1 MSVSVTIYDV
11 ARQAG
16 VGVGT
21 VSRVLNGSPQVSE
34 DTRRRVVQV
43 IEELNYRPSPIARRL
58 SLRKTLTI
66 AVVAPFFTRPSVVE
80 RLRGIE
86 SLIAESE
93 YDLIVYNI
101 ETPAK
106 RDACF
111 RDLAAG
117 HRVDGLIIV
126 HLPPSG
132 GDVERWAA
140 AGTPVILIDA
150 HHPELHQ
157 VIVDDVA
164 GGYMAT
170 KHLIDLGHRRIAYLG
185 DPLIEPFNFTSSRDR
200 FQGCQQAL
208 AEFNLEFR
216 RTYRQTG
223 QHGREQARM
232 MAHALLA
239 QDTPPTAI
247 FAHSDTQAFGV
258 IQAAND
264 LGMQV
269 PRDLSVVGYDDIEM
283 AEYANLTTIHQPLFE
298 SGRRGIEMLLR
309 LIDDPAL
316 DTMCEQLPIRLVTRG
331 TTAPPQSGW
340 KGGMA
345 GNAN

>member
-21 VSRVLNGSPQVSE
+21 VSRVLNDSPQVSE

-43 IEELNYRPSPIARRL
+43 IEQLSYRPSPIARRL

-111 RDLAAG
+111 RDMAAG

-126 HLPPSG
+126 HLPPNDS
-132 GDVERWAA
+132 DVDRWQAS
-140 AGTPVILIDA
+140 GTPVILVDA
-150 HHPELHQ
+150 RHPGLHR

-170 KHLIDLGHRRIAYLG
+170 KHLVELGHRQIAYLG

-200 FQGCQQAL
+200 FQGYRQAL
-208 AEFNLEFR
+208 AEHGLDHHPA
-216 RTYRQTG
+216 YQQTG
-223 QHGREQARM
+223 EHGREQARM

-239 QDTPPTAI
+239 QDAPPTAI

-258 IQAAND
+258 MQAASD
-264 LGMQV
+264 LGMQI

-298 SGRRGIEMLLR
+298 SGRRGIELLLR
-309 LIDDPAL
+309 LIDDPEL
-316 DTMCEQLPIRLVTRG
+316 PVTCEQLPIKLAARK
-331 TTAPPQSGW
+331 TTAPPRPQDG
-340 KGGMA
+340 
-345 GNAN
+345 